1 MKDSSGNQRP
11 TVSRRAARFDSSG
24 IRRVFELIRTLEDPI
39 NLSIGQPDFAMP
51 EAARNAAHDA
61 MMSGK
66 NGYTVTQGIP
76 ELRSR
81 ISSDVQKQIGH
92 NNRAFCITSGTSGAL
107 VLALMAII
115 DPGDEV
121 IIFEPAFV
129 MYRPLIEFL
138 GGHCVA
144 IDLSPTFEID
154 VDAVTSYIGPKT
166 RAVLL
171 NSPNNPTG
179 KVVSSETLE
188 QLAEVTDKHHVTLI
202 SDELYRGFCYDH
214 PFTSAATFSK
224 NSVIL
229 DGFSKSHAMTGWRVG
244 YMHGPPDI
252 IDACITLQQYTF
264 VCSPQAGQWAALAA
278 ADCDMTESFDTCR
291 KKRDRLVEGLRGHY
305 DFTHPDGAFYLYPKA
320 PGGSAE
326 QFAERAVREEQLL
339 IVAGTVFGSAD
350 SHFRISYTVSDTML
364 ERGIEALIRLADKH

>member
-1 MKDSSGNQRP
+1 MNESSENQRS
-11 TVSRRAARFDSSG
+11 TISRRAARFDSSG
-24 IRRVFELIRTLEDPI
+24 IRRVFELMRTLDDPI

-51 EAARNAAHDA
+51 EPARNAAYDA
-61 MMSGK
+61 MMTGK

-81 ISSDVQKQIGH
+81 ISSEVQQQIGH
-92 NNRAFCITSGTSGAL
+92 NDRAFCITSGTSGAL
-107 VLALMAII
+107 VLTLMALI

-138 GGHCVA
+138 GGRCVA

-154 VDAVTSYIGPKT
+154 VDAVASRIGPKT

-179 KVVSSETLE
+179 KVVSPETLK
-188 QLAEVTDKHHVTLI
+188 QLAELTDKHCVTLI
-202 SDELYRGFCYDH
+202 SDELYRDFCYDH
-214 PFTSAATFSK
+214 PFYSAATFSQ

-244 YMHGPPDI
+244 YMHGPSQI

-264 VCSPQAGQWAALAA
+264 VCSPQVGQWAALAA
-278 ADCDMTESFDTCR
+278 ADCDMAESFDACR
-291 KKRDRLVEGLRGHY
+291 KKRDRLVEGLRSHY

-326 QFAERAVREEQLL
+326 QFAERAVKQEQLL
-339 IVAGTVFGSAD
+339 IVPGTVFGSAD

-364 ERGIEALIRLADKH
+364 DRGIEALIRLADTR

>member
-1 MKDSSGNQRP
+1 M
-11 TVSRRAARFDSSG
+11 
-24 IRRVFELIRTLEDPI
+24 RTLDDPI

-51 EAARNAAHDA
+51 EAARNAAYDA

-81 ISSDVQKQIGH
+81 ISSEVEEQLGQTD
-92 NNRAFCITSGTSGAL
+92 RAFCITSGTSGAL
-107 VLALMAII
+107 VLALMALI

-129 MYRPLIEFL
+129 MYRPLIEFF

-154 VDAVTSYIGPKT
+154 IDAVTSRIGPKT

-179 KVVSSETLE
+179 KVISSETLKR
-188 QLAEVTDKHHVTLI
+188 LAHLTDEHNVTLI
-202 SDELYRGFCYDH
+202 SDELYRGFCYDQ
-214 PFTSAATFSK
+214 PFSSAAIFSE
-224 NSVIL
+224 NSIIL

-244 YMHGPPDI
+244 YMHGPPEI

-278 ADCDMTESFDTCR
+278 ADCNMTESFNACR
-291 KKRDRLVEGLRGHY
+291 RKRDRLVEGLRDHY
-305 DFTHPDGAFYLYPKA
+305 DFTHPDGAFYLYPKT

-326 QFAERAVREEQLL
+326 QFAELAVKQEQLL
-339 IVAGTVFGSAD
+339 VVPGTVFGNAD
-350 SHFRISYTVSDTML
+350 THFRISYTVSDNML
-364 ERGIEALIRLADKH
+364 ERGIEALVRLANNH

>member
-1 MKDSSGNQRP
+1 M
-11 TVSRRAARFDSSG
+11 
-24 IRRVFELIRTLEDPI
+24 RTLDNPI

-51 EAARNAAHDA
+51 EAARQAAYNA

-81 ISSDVQKQIGH
+81 ITNEFEAQFGH
-92 NNRAFCITSGTSGAL
+92 TDRAFCITSGTSGAL
-107 VLALMAII
+107 VLALMTLI
-115 DPGDEV
+115 DQGDEI

-138 GGHCVA
+138 GGRCVA

-154 VDAVTSYIGPKT
+154 VDAVRSRIGPKT

-179 KVVSSETLE
+179 KVVSPDTLQ
-188 QLAEVTDKHHVTLI
+188 QLAALTDEHDVTLI

-214 PFTSAATFSK
+214 PFSSAATFSK

-244 YMHGPPDI
+244 YMHGPPEI
-252 IDACITLQQYTF
+252 IDSCITLQQYTF
-264 VCSPQAGQWAALAA
+264 VCAPQAGQWAALAA
-278 ADCDMTESFDTCR
+278 ADCDMTESYDACR
-291 KKRDRLVEGLRGHY
+291 RKRDQLVESLRGHY
-305 DFTHPDGAFYLYPKA
+305 DFTYPDGAFYLYPKT
-320 PGGSAE
+320 PSGSAE
-326 QFAERAVREEQLL
+326 QFAERAVKQEQLL
-339 IVAGTVFGSAD
+339 IVPGTVFGSAD
-350 SHFRISYTVSDTML
+350 THFRISYTVPDNTL
-364 ERGIEALIRLADKH
+364 ERGIEALIRLTDDY